1 VTLLAAPAAPSTIR
15 LEAATNAANPL
26 FPLNS
31 VLLSTAASPWRPYAL
46 VKTYDGGAAKRL
58 TRRGPGKKSEMRRT
72 PFLLLV
78 YLVIGVVVAY
88 AENYL
93 EDVDRTKRLISAAL
107 AVVLWPLVLVGFDVK
122 VT

>member
-1 VTLLAAPAAPSTIR
+1 
-15 LEAATNAANPL
+15 
-26 FPLNS
+26 
-31 VLLSTAASPWRPYAL
+31 
-46 VKTYDGGAAKRL
+46 
-58 TRRGPGKKSEMRRT
+58 MRRT
-72 PFLLLV
+72 TFLLV
-78 YLVIGVVVAY
+78 IYLVIGLVVAY

>member
-1 VTLLAAPAAPSTIR
+1 
-15 LEAATNAANPL
+15 
-26 FPLNS
+26 
-31 VLLSTAASPWRPYAL
+31 
-46 VKTYDGGAAKRL
+46 
-58 TRRGPGKKSEMRRT
+58 MRRT
-72 PFLLLV
+72 TFLLVV
-78 YLVIGVVVAY
+78 YLVIGLVVAY